1 MSEEKYS
8 FPDAI
13 RLLRTL
19 CNLDEKQIAAK
30 LGITA
35 EEYIALENGER
46 EPTEQETEAIA
57 NFFNAETDNLY
68 NIDKDFFLTG
78 IETPENGIECY
89 EDNPDMNNEEK
100 IFLSLF
106 RTIDAKDKIFD
117 FVFHLK
123 EQELEQQ
130 DGEQ

>member
-1 MSEEKYS
+1 MGSEKYP

-13 RLLRTL
+13 KLLRTL
-19 CNLDEKQIAAK
+19 CNLDEKQIADK
-30 LGITA
+30 LGMAA
-35 EEYIALENGER
+35 EEYQILENGER
-46 EPTEQETEAIA
+46 MPTEQEAEVIA

-68 NIDKDFFLTG
+68 NIDKDFFLSG
-78 IETPENGIECY
+78 IGTPENAIECY
-89 EDNPDMNNEEK
+89 ENNSDMNNEEK
-100 IFLSLF
+100 MFISLF

-117 FVFHLK
+117 FLFQLK

>member
-1 MSEEKYS
+1 MSAEKYS

-19 CNLDEKQIAAK
+19 CNLDEKQIADK
-30 LGITA
+30 LGMAA
-35 EEYIALENGER
+35 EEYQILENGER
-46 EPTEQETEAIA
+46 VPTEQEAKAIA
-57 NFFNAETDNLY
+57 NFYNAETDNLY

-78 IETPENGIECY
+78 LETPENEIECY

-106 RTIDAKDKIFD
+106 RTIDDKEQIFD
-117 FVFHLK
+117 FLFHLK